1 MGCKKKRIVDEIPEN
16 KVKWYRKLRD
26 KYRLVILNDDT
37 FEEKLSFRLSRLN
50 VFVVTG
56 MLAIIFIFLTTYLI
70 AFTPLKEY
78 IPGYSDTG
86 VQEEIYELTL
96 HADSLE
102 QAMGAKDVYIENMR
116 KIVTGDIDYP
126 DGKSGGSDTVN
137 HQKYNNITIKKSKE
151 DSLLRAE
158 YDQSNKYSL
167 NPATDDNRKN
177 YSTTV
182 GIPVFFTP
190 VKGIIT
196 NHFNASGNHF
206 GVDIAAAKNEAIK
219 AVYDGTVIFSEWSSS
234 TGHVIAIQHM
244 NNVISIYKHNSV
256 ILKKQGSFVKA
267 GESIAIIGESGEFST
282 GPHLHFELWMNGNP
296 VNPENFVIF

>member
-1 MGCKKKRIVDEIPEN
+1 MGRKKKIVETEFPET

-26 KYRLVILNDDT
+26 KYRLVILNEDT
-37 FEEKLSFRLSRLN
+37 FEERLSFRLSRLN
-50 VFVVTG
+50 VFVITG

-78 IPGYSDTG
+78 IPGYNDTG
-86 VQEEIYELTL
+86 VQEDIYELTL

-102 QAMGAKDVYIENMR
+102 KAMRAKDLYIENMR
-116 KIVTGDIDYP
+116 KIVTGDIVLP
-126 DGKSGGSDTVN
+126 DEKNLTDTVD
-137 HQKYNNITIKKSKE
+137 HEKYSNITLRKSKE

-158 YDQSNKYSL
+158 YEQSNRYNLSSINKETSKIVS
-167 NPATDDNRKN
+167 P
-177 YSTTV
+177 SV

-196 NHFNASGNHF
+196 NHFNVSSKHF
-206 GVDIAAAKNEAIK
+206 GVDIAASKNEAVK

-234 TGHVIAIQHM
+234 TGHVIAIQHI
-244 NNVISIYKHNSV
+244 NNVISVYKHNSV

-267 GESIAIIGESGEFST
+267 GESVAIIGESGEFST
-282 GPHLHFELWMNGNP
+282 GPHLHFELWINGNP
-296 VNPENFVIF
+296 VNPENYVIF